1 MITQY
6 IDRILDLSE
15 LLEYGSQF
23 LFGPRQTGKS
33 SYIKNELKDQA
44 VLYWNLLDI
53 TLVSRINS
61 NPSLLRNQL
70 RMSPRKSGL
79 VILDEIQKV
88 PFLLDEIH
96 SLIEETD
103 FHFLLTGS
111 SARNLRK
118 KGVNLLGGRAGTSFM
133 HPLVYPEVKDIDYGL
148 EKIFARGLLPAAYLS
163 ERYDQRLRNYIKS
176 YLQEEIAEEGIT
188 RNLPTFL
195 NFLKIA
201 AINNTEI
208 TNFSNMA
215 NDLGISRAAVSEWY
229 QVLLDTLIIS
239 EVPGYGKTRKRKAI
253 TKSKYYFF
261 DLGVARKA
269 VGTNPPVDGTSD
281 FGKAFENY
289 IECEIRAYLDYNE
302 IDKEL
307 AYWRSTSNFE
317 VDFTIGDDIAI
328 ETKTTRNPTATD
340 LKGLRALKEE
350 GIFSKYILVCRTPV
364 PEQLDDGIQIMPYEY
379 FLDGLWKGGIIQ

>member
-33 SYIKNELKDQA
+33 SYIKNEIKDQA

-118 KGVNLLGGRAGTSFM
+118 KGVNLLGGRTGTSFM

-195 NFLKIA
+195 NFLRIA

-215 NDLGISRAAVSEWY
+215 NDLGISRAAVSAWY

>member
-15 LLEYGSQF
+15 LLEDGSQF

>member
-1 MITQY
+1 MTTQY
-6 IDRILDLSE
+6 IKRVLDLSE
-15 LLEYGSQF
+15 ILEDGSQF

-33 SYIKNELKDQA
+33 SYIKKELKEKS
-44 VLYWNLLDI
+44 VLYWNLLDVSLVARI
-53 TLVSRINS
+53 TA

-70 RMSPRKSGL
+70 RMSPKASGL

-96 SLIEETD
+96 ELIEDTD

-111 SARNLRK
+111 SARKLRE
-118 KGVNLLGGRAGTSFM
+118 KGVNLLGGRAGTSYM
-133 HPLVYPEVKDIDYGL
+133 HPLVYPEVKDLDYGL
-148 EKIFARGLLPAAYLS
+148 EKIIARGLLPSIYLS
-163 ERYDQRLRNYIKS
+163 ERYDVRLRNYIKS
-176 YLQEEIAEEGIT
+176 YLQEEIAEEGLA

-195 NFLKIA
+195 NFLRIA

-215 NDLGISRAAVSEWY
+215 NDLGISRAIVSEWY
-229 QVLLDTLIIS
+229 QVLLDTMIIN

-253 TKSKYYFF
+253 TKSKFFFF

-269 VGTNPPVDGTSD
+269 VGAQPPADGTSD
-281 FGKAFENY
+281 FGKSFENY
-289 IECEIRAYLDYNE
+289 IECELRAYLDYNE
-302 IDKEL
+302 IDDEL

-317 VDFTIGDDIAI
+317 VDFVIGDSVAI
-328 ETKTTRNPTATD
+328 ETKTTRTPSSTD

-350 GIFSKYILVCRTPV
+350 GIFSTYILVCRTPV
-364 PEQLDDGIQIMPYEY
+364 PERLDDGIMIMPFEY
-379 FLDGLWKGGIIQ
+379 FLDRLWKGEIIS

>member
-195 NFLKIA
+195 NFLRIA

-215 NDLGISRAAVSEWY
+215 NDLGISRAAVSAWY

-269 VGTNPPVDGTSD
+269 MGTNPPVDGTSD

>member
-15 LLEYGSQF
+15 LLEDGSQF

-163 ERYDQRLRNYIKS
+163 ERYDQRLRNYIKA

-379 FLDGLWKGGIIQ
+379 FLENIWQGRVIQ

>member
-15 LLEYGSQF
+15 LLEDGSQF

-195 NFLKIA
+195 NFLRIA